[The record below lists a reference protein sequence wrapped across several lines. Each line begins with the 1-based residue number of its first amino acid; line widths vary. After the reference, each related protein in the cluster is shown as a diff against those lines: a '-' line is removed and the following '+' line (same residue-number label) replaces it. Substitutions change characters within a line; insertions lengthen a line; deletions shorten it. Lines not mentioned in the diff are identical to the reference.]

1 MTSKIRGGF
10 VSKVE
15 IKSDERGC
23 VKKIMHQA
31 VSTIEDV
38 YVTTVHRG
46 AIKGWHGYKTKE
58 IGFTCVKGKIKLVL
72 WNKEDGDFEE
82 HFIGDENPV
91 TIWASP
97 GVFTA
102 FKGIAEENIIVVIAN
117 EEYDDR
123 TVIRISPDNY
133 DWDIKNG

>member
-1 MTSKIRGGF
+1 MSSDLRGGF
-10 VSKVE
+10 ISKVQT
-15 IKSDERGC
+15 ISDERGC

-31 VSTIEDV
+31 MPNLEDV

-46 AIKGWHGYKTKE
+46 AIKGWHGYKTKM

-72 WNKEDGDFEE
+72 WNKQDDEFEE
-82 HFIGDENPV
+82 HFIGDENLV
-91 TIWASP
+91 TVWAAP

-102 FKGIAEENIIVVIAN
+102 FKGIAEENIIVVVAD
-117 EEYDDR
+117 ESYDDR
-123 TVIRISPDNY
+123 TVIRISPDDY